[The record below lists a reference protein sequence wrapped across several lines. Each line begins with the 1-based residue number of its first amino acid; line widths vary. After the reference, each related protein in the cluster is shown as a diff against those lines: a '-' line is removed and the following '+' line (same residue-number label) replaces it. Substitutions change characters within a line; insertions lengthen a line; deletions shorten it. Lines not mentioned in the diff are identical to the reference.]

1 MFPAIVRR
9 WLMKRTERRAEQRGG
24 GRFNQARPN
33 HRDDGCRECDDR
45 DQKAYEETTECVCLY
60 RARQIQQQQKEIED
74 VDDGIE
80 KKKSGWMDG
89 EATGLKR
96 HLRVPSMPLC
106 IAIYYPTSC
115 SISFSLR
122 RADTDCSERTHR
134 APYTALALFRV
145 CKHHRCTL
153 FK

>member
-115 SISFSLR
+115 SISFSLC
-122 RADTDCSERTHR
+122 DGQIPI
-134 APYTALALFRV
+134 APNEHTALL
-145 CKHHRCTL
+145 TL
-153 FK
+153 H

>member
-115 SISFSLR
+115 SISFSLSATGR
-122 RADTDCSERTHR
+122 YRLLRTNTPRSLH
-134 APYTALALFRV
+134 
-145 CKHHRCTL
+145 CTSTISCM
-153 FK
+153 